1 MNANAYTATHDPL
14 TRLPNEFLL
23 LDRLNQAL
31 AISERNTNL
40 FALLLLI
47 PDNLNKI
54 HQLHEPAFCDQLVM
68 QLTECLLLAFREQ
81 DTISRR
87 QDGSFLILIPQIDS
101 QQVLTK
107 LIHRLLVTLAESF
120 QIDAHRIHMSFSL
133 GKTVYPYDG
142 NTSVLLME
150 QVEADAQAS
159 QLSHKK
165 AR

>member
-14 TRLPNEFLL
+14 TRLPNEFLF
-23 LDRLNQAL
+23 LDRLNQTL

-54 HQLHEPAFCDQLVM
+54 LQLHEPAFCDQLVIRLAERL
-68 QLTECLLLAFREQ
+68 QLAFREP

-87 QDGSFLILIPQIDS
+87 QDSSFLILMPQIDS
-101 QQVLTK
+101 QQALTK
-107 LIHRLLVTLAESF
+107 LIHRVRKTLAEPF
-120 QIDAHRIHMSFSL
+120 EIDAHGVHMSFSL
-133 GKTVYPYDG
+133 GKAVYPYDG
-142 NTSVLLME
+142 TTSVLLME

-159 QLSHKK
+159 QLS
-165 AR
+165 A

>member
-14 TRLPNEFLL
+14 TRLPNEFLF

-47 PDNLNKI
+47 PDNPSKII
-54 HQLHEPAFCDQLVM
+54 HQQHEPAFCDQLVM
-68 QLTECLLLAFREQ
+68 RLTERLLLAFREQ

-87 QDGSFLILIPQIDS
+87 QDGSFLILTPQIDS

-107 LIHRLLVTLAESF
+107 LIHRLLETLAEPF
-120 QIDAHRIHMSFSL
+120 QIDTHRLHMSFSL
-133 GKTVYPYDG
+133 GKAVYPYDG

-150 QVEADAQAS
+150 QVEADARAS
-159 QLSHKK
+159 QLST
-165 AR
+165 